1 MGGPSEPIGSPLEA
15 VLFQSTDPF
24 NFTKSTQGMLQIL
37 SKVEEDME
45 ESLMDQAIFE
55 PRYTFPKLWQI
66 CFQMAS
72 FGHLSVQIWIRT
84 LSSPGTPFESIARCG
99 NTVWHILVSEALN

>member
-1 MGGPSEPIGSPLEA
+1 
-15 VLFQSTDPF
+15 
-24 NFTKSTQGMLQIL
+24 
-37 SKVEEDME
+37 ME

-72 FGHLSVQIWIRT
+72 FGHLSVQIWIRPF
-84 LSSPGTPFESIARCG
+84 SSTDTPTNRMVCYAMLCYAMFNCRELL
-99 NTVWHILVSEALN
+99 WLLVK